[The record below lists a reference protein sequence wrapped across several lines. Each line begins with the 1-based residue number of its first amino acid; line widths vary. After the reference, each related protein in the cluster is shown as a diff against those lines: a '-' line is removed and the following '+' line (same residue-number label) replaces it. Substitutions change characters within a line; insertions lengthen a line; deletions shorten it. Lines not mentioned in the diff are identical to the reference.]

1 MKKIIYLTLLV
12 LIVACNND
20 SDERPNN
27 PIVGSWQ
34 LTPLLDSNG
43 NPTQDA
49 CDLESY
55 MTLSTTNSGN
65 YYSYDTNDPD
75 NEPCELESVF
85 NITWSEVSSSTYS
98 LSIVEAGAGQ
108 NNITL
113 SAVLEGDTLTM
124 DTPEGP
130 YIFTRN

>member
-12 LIVACNND
+12 LIVACYNN
-20 SDERPNN
+20 SDELPNN

-34 LTPLLDSNG
+34 LTPLSDSNG

-65 YYSYDTNDPD
+65 YYSYNTNNPD

-85 NITWSEVSSSTYS
+85 NITWSEVSSSNYS
-98 LSIVEAGAGQ
+98 LSVVEAGAGQ

-130 YIFTRN
+130 HIYTRN